1 MGALYKYRFSAT
13 VKKPEFKQTLVESV
27 KSLGLIPSEV
37 NDTVTVE
44 GEAQFE
50 TCMGYMARFLHF
62 NEHEFY
68 LARRE

>member
-1 MGALYKYRFSAT
+1 MNMYKYRFSAI
-13 VKKPEFKQTLVESV
+13 VNEPELKEMLIRDV
-27 KSLGLIPSEV
+27 KSLGLIPSET

-50 TCMGYMARFLHF
+50 VCMGYMARFLHF

-68 LARRE
+68 LSQRG